1 MEAGCGHWI
10 EKPVEQDQFSLQR
23 APKISTPICN
33 LSSSY
38 LFTFAVE
45 GNEIFVKLIIS
56 RKKFISCCLSTF
68 VYYYV
73 YSYYCYV
80 FFMYNISSYKCW
92 YFENSQ
98 KFLVTTFV
106 RICAIFY
113 YVLLLLLQRFCD
125 FYLLLLVTRT
135 QKPPQ
140 YLHYCQIVKSIFNNK
155 CFYFVK
161 CQKSAVF

>member
-1 MEAGCGHWI
+1 M
-10 EKPVEQDQFSLQR
+10 
-23 APKISTPICN
+23 
-33 LSSSY
+33 
-38 LFTFAVE
+38 
-45 GNEIFVKLIIS
+45 KLIIS
-56 RKKFISCCLSTF
+56 GKKFISCCLSTF

-106 RICAIFY
+106 RVCAIFY
-113 YVLLLLLQRFCD
+113 YVLLLLQRFCD
-125 FYLLLLVTRT
+125 FYLLFLVTRT
-135 QKPPQ
+135 QKPQ
-140 YLHYCQIVKSIFNNK
+140 YLQHYCQIVKSIFNNK

-161 CQKSAVF
+161 CQKSAVFWNLPRKSRARLCKQNKQKTLFDRKLEQTGKTKEIEHYLLP